1 MPDNNEELARSY
13 FEQLINESRLDL
25 AEEILASDFT
35 FHFPGRPEPVRGPD
49 GFRQLTAGHTNAF
62 PDRRFTIEQTL
73 TMGDWAVVR
82 WTQRATQSG
91 TYLGYPPTGKP
102 VTITG
107 LSLFRIADGKIAEH
121 WVEGDYLS
129 ILRQI
134 GALTP
139 PT

>member
-1 MPDNNEELARSY
+1 MPSNEELARRY
-13 FEQLINESRLDL
+13 FEELINESRLDL
-25 AEEILASDFT
+25 VDEILAADIVL
-35 FHFPGRPEPVRGPD
+35 HFPGRPSPVRGREE
-49 GFRQLTAGHTNAF
+49 FKQLTLGHTNIF

-73 TMGDWAVVR
+73 AWDGWAVVR
-82 WTQRATQSG
+82 WTQRATHSG

-102 VTITG
+102 VTVTG

-139 PT
+139 PA